1 MIVVRLYGQFYL
13 SGMVCY
19 YPAAVI
25 PADVIDGF
33 SEGVEG
39 KHREGGEHHQHDASA
54 CLRGQIVQIA
64 FEPCHQH
71 FLFVVEL
78 PVRAPQ
84 RFSDTFSFHVR
95 LPFDGL

>member
-1 MIVVRLYGQFYL
+1 MIVFRFYGQFNL

-33 SEGVEG
+33 AEGIEG
-39 KHREGGEHHQHDASA
+39 KHREGGEHRQHDAPA
-54 CLRGQIVQIA
+54 CLRGQTVQIA
-64 FEPCHQH
+64 FEPCRQH

-78 PVRAPQ
+78 PVRTPK
-84 RFSDTFSFHVR
+84 
-95 LPFDGL
+95 

>member
-1 MIVVRLYGQFYL
+1 MIVVRLHGQFHL

-39 KHREGGEHHQHDASA
+39 KHREGGEHCQHDAPA
-54 CLRGQIVQIA
+54 CLRGQAVQIA
-64 FEPCHQH
+64 FEPCRQH

-78 PVRAPQ
+78 PVRTPK
-84 RFSDTFSFHVR
+84 
-95 LPFDGL
+95 